1 MTSRKFIT
9 ACCLLAGMSISLIG
23 CGSKKQ
29 AQSTSPAQTVTTF
42 TAADTHKSLDAYS
55 RPWDKLRMPLTV
67 RLSQPKSVSI
77 SGTATMVRG
86 KSLTLSFRVFGMEV
100 AVLYLT
106 QDSLLAI
113 DKFHKRY
120 VMEPLAPVLGGF
132 PVNIDNVQDLLT
144 GRPFL
149 LGSDKTIAADASK
162 FDIDVTSDS
171 NIWTMIP
178 KKMPSKVEYGFSF
191 DSMLSLV
198 ALIVKVADK
207 APVDLTYS
215 PAEQTPVGPFSP
227 QIAIEAQ
234 AGKTAVAGTISY
246 NFGKLKTDKA
256 VDDRPI
262 QQPGSNYER
271 IPAKSLL
278 KIVSSL

>member
-1 MTSRKFIT
+1 MTTRHFIA
-9 ACCLLAGMSISLIG
+9 ACCLSISMAFTLVG

-29 AQSTSPAQTVTTF
+29 AQTTAPLLNG
-42 TAADTHKSLDAYS
+42 TTITETDTHTTLEQYS
-55 RPWDKLRMPLTV
+55 EPWQKLRMPLTV
-67 RLSQPKSVSI
+67 KLSQPKSVSI

-86 KSLTLSFRVFGMEV
+86 RSVTLSFRVFGMEV

-106 QDSLLAI
+106 PDSLLAI

-149 LGSDKTIAADASK
+149 LGSDKPIADNASR
-162 FDIDVTSDS
+162 FDIEVTSGS
-171 NIWTMIP
+171 NVWTMIP
-178 KKMPSKVEYGFSF
+178 KKMPSKFEYGFSF

-207 APVDLTYS
+207 SPVEIAYS
-215 PAEQTPVGPFSP
+215 PAERTPAGIFSP
-227 QIAIEAQ
+227 KITINAT

-246 NFGKLKTDKA
+246 NFGKIKTDDA
-256 VDDRPI
+256 VDAREI
-262 QQPGSNYER
+262 ERPGSNYER

-278 KIVSSL
+278 KIVSGL